1 MQERQSLL
9 QLRRYY
15 ICPNEAAAQHA
26 LRTAHGTFLLISW
39 GRQRRRWRI
48 AAAQAPACNAARAA
62 EASPS
67 PPPRQRVLEYAP
79 DGSVA
84 AAWEGEAWRVL
95 TQRAATARLL
105 RRGPSLRASAAALL
119 APAGY
124 PDSVTP
130 DYLPFQAWD
139 SVQGLC
145 SYVRGCFTTAA
156 LLRGVGVG
164 SEVASPLG
172 ATAAFLARDMVGH
185 ASGMLFALSQGSGLD
200 ASAKQF
206 RFFADCANNVG
217 YALELAA
224 PALPR
229 RCFLPA
235 VCAASVAHALT
246 GVAGG
251 ATRAALTAH
260 FARAHNA
267 ADVAAKE
274 GSQETVVTL
283 LGMCVGYVAVRAT
296 AASVAAQWT
305 VFLILTALH
314 VYANA
319 RAVRCVLRLGAHVPS
334 AC

>member
-1 MQERQSLL
+1 M
-9 QLRRYY
+9 
-15 ICPNEAAAQHA
+15 A
-26 LRTAHGTFLLISW
+26 
-39 GRQRRRWRI
+39 QRRGASPSRRRGGR
-48 AAAQAPACNAARAA
+48 AARAA
-62 EASPS
+62 DASPS
-67 PPPRQRVLEYAP
+67 PPPRRVLEYAP
-79 DGSVA
+79 DGSAA
-84 AAWEGEAWRVL
+84 AAWEGEARRVL
-95 TQRAATARLL
+95 TQRTATRLL
-105 RRGPSLRASAAALL
+105 RAPSLRASAAALL

-130 DYLPFQAWD
+130 DYLPFQLWD
-139 SVQGLC
+139 SLQGLC

-164 SEVASPLG
+164 SQVASPLG

-185 ASGMLFALSQGSGLD
+185 ASGVLFALSQGGGLD
-200 ASAKQF
+200 ASAKQW
-206 RFFADCANNVG
+206 RFAADCANNVG

-229 RCFLPA
+229 RAFLPA
-235 VCAASVAHALT
+235 VCAAAVAHALT

-260 FARAHNA
+260 FARRHNA

-283 LGMCVGYVAVRAT
+283 AGMCVGYAAVRAT
-296 AASVAAQWT
+296 AASAAAQWA
-305 VFLILTALH
+305 VFLALTALH

-319 RAVRCVLRLGAHVPS
+319 RAVRCVHAAACCCCLLRLRGLSESGANARASLRAVFRALSHAPHAL
-334 AC
+334 ACAARCG